1 MNALADPWQITVLF
15 VDDDDFILESLRDV
29 LHHEPYT
36 VLTATSG
43 IAALDVL
50 ASNHVDIVISDE
62 RMPGMQG
69 SELLAEIY
77 RMYPHTVR
85 IVLTGQASVKAMINA
100 INNGQIFKFLTKPY
114 APRDLIACIKEAGD
128 VVAQNN
134 PACLRLG
141 VQPV

>member
-1 MNALADPWQITVLF
+1 MSSIADPWRLTVLF
-15 VDDDDFILESLRDV
+15 VDDDSYILESLRDV
-29 LHHEPYT
+29 LHREPYT

-50 ASNHVDIVISDE
+50 AANRVDIVISDE

-77 RMYPHTVR
+77 RLYPHTVR

-100 INNGQIFKFLTKPY
+100 INEGQIFKFLTKPY
-114 APRDLIACIKEAGD
+114 APTDLIACIKEAGD
-128 VVAQNN
+128 VIAQQN

-141 VQPV
+141 LHGQ

>member
-1 MNALADPWQITVLF
+1 MSSIADPWRLTVLF
-15 VDDDDFILESLRDV
+15 VDDDSYILESLRDV
-29 LHHEPYT
+29 LHREPYT

-50 ASNHVDIVISDE
+50 AANRVDIVISDE

-77 RMYPHTVR
+77 RLYPHTVR
-85 IVLTGQASVKAMINA
+85 IVLTGQASVKAMIN
-100 INNGQIFKFLTKPY
+100 GDQ
-114 APRDLIACIKEAGD
+114 RRSDLQVPHQAVRADRPHRVHQEAGD
-128 VVAQNN
+128 VIAQQN

-141 VQPV
+141 LHGQ